1 MTPPD
6 NFTIM
11 ALFVRVP
18 IPGQV
23 KTRLAQ
29 DLGEHGAC
37 ELYSAMVADILLN
50 IKVSG
55 LPLYLF
61 HDGRDSRGLPQEW
74 IEASDRVIAQ
84 KGDSIGE
91 RMAAAFEYCFDEN
104 VDQVILAGSDIPGLD
119 SKILLKAAMELKSA
133 DVIISPAADG
143 GYCLIAM
150 KRETFSSKIF
160 QGIPWSTEAVLRD
173 TIERCEE
180 LRMEVALL
188 EVLQDIDTIKDLD
201 SYRQNRSSS
210 AHSTNR
216 WLAYSGF
223 R

>member
-6 NFTIM
+6 NFTVV

-18 IPGQV
+18 IPGRV

-37 ELYSAMVADILLN
+37 ELYKAMVADILLN
-50 IKVSG
+50 IKASG

-61 HDGRDSRGLPQEW
+61 HDGRDDRGLPREW
-74 IEASDRVIAQ
+74 VEASDRVVAQ
-84 KGDSIGE
+84 KGDNIGE

-104 VDQVILAGSDIPGLD
+104 VDQVILVGSDIPGLD
-119 SKILLKAAMELKSA
+119 SGILLRAAMELKSG

-150 KRETFSSKIF
+150 KRKTFLPEFF
-160 QGIPWSTEAVLRD
+160 QDIPWSTEAVLRD
-173 TIERCEE
+173 TIEKCEE
-180 LRMEVALL
+180 FRMEVTLL
-188 EVLQDIDTIKDLD
+188 EVLQDIDAIKDLK
-201 SYRQNRSSS
+201 SYCKKRSSS
-210 AHSTNR
+210 AHSTNQ
-216 WLAYSGF
+216 WLESTGF